1 MKDKII
7 TFFKTPQVT
16 LALQAIVS
24 LVFIVLLFILNVLP
38 TFYLVVVAALL
49 ALLWILAFSLQVNA
63 HNKSLRAILSRIM
76 SVIISALLVLGCTY
90 ITRTNSFINT
100 ISKNNYQVN
109 SFSVI
114 VLKDSPVNALT
125 DLNNKN
131 LSINVSYQNELSL
144 KAISDL
150 EKTIQSPNWS
160 YASDMSDLGNSLYEG
175 KVDAIVLNEA
185 YRNFIQDDHS
195 NFDNE
200 TRIIETISLDQTTS
214 TSGKN
219 IQDGVFNIYIS
230 GIDTY
235 GNISTVSRTDVNMVL
250 SVNMNTHKMI
260 MTSIPRDTYVPLAK
274 NNQYDKLT
282 HSGIYGVDESVAT
295 IENFLGV
302 PINYYVRVNFSSLI
316 TVVDALGGVD
326 VYSDKD
332 LTLDGHHYSIGNNHL
347 DGAAALRFARE
358 RHSYSTGDAH
368 RTENQQAVLE
378 AIINKVAS
386 FNSVTNYNSILSAAE
401 GAFNTNMPSSDIT
414 NIIKRQVDDMSGW
427 TIEHQYI
434 TGTGGMT
441 TGLYSMPN
449 NKLYVLYPDK
459 NSVSTCKQAIEN
471 ITN

>member
-1 MKDKII
+1 MKDNII
-7 TFFKTPQVT
+7 TFFKTPQIT
-16 LALQAIVS
+16 LAIQAIIS
-24 LVFIVLLFILNVLP
+24 LVLIILLFILNVLP
-38 TFYLVVVAALL
+38 TFYLVAIAAIL

-63 HNKSLRAILSRIM
+63 SNKSFRAILSRIV
-76 SVIISALLVLGCTY
+76 SVLISILLVLGCTY
-90 ITRTNSFINT
+90 VTRTNSFINN

-109 SFSVI
+109 SYSVI
-114 VLKDSPVNALT
+114 VLKDSPVNSLT
-125 DLNNKN
+125 DLNSKN
-131 LSINVSYQNELSL
+131 ISINVSYQNELSL
-144 KAISDL
+144 KAISEL

-160 YASDMSDLGNSLYEG
+160 YAADMSDLGNSLYEG

-195 NFDNE
+195 NFDEE
-200 TRIIETISLDQTTS
+200 TRIIENVGLDQTATS
-214 TSGKN
+214 TGKN

-250 SVNMNTHKMI
+250 SVNMNTHKI
-260 MTSIPRDTYVPLAK
+260 LMTSIPRDAYVPLAR

-282 HSGIYGVDESVAT
+282 HSGIYGVDESVST
-295 IENFLGV
+295 VENFLGIS
-302 PINYYVRVNFSSLI
+302 INYYVRVNFSSLI

-332 LTLDGHHYSIGNNHL
+332 LTLDGHHYSIGNNHM

-358 RHSYSTGDAH
+358 RHSYTTGDAH

-378 AIINKVAS
+378 AIIKKVAS
-386 FNSVTNYNSILSAAE
+386 FDTVTSYNSVLSAAE

-414 NIIKRQVDDMSGW
+414 NIIKRQVENMAGW
-427 TIEHQYI
+427 DIDHQYI
-434 TGTGGMT
+434 TGTGGNT

-449 NKLYVLYPDK
+449 NRLYVLYPDK
-459 NSVSTCKQAIEN
+459 NSVSTCKQAIETLLN
-471 ITN
+471 